1 MQRKQAEH
9 FTASYMQNLLLGLAF
24 LIHYLFSYDIYL
36 HFYSP
41 IQKNIKTSE
50 NSSIVFV
57 FFSLYKMKFS
67 STVKKIILEL
77 STGRLARNV
86 IMTGN
91 LLLNGK
97 KARLDYGLVV
107 SFLIQDFISHLTFYN
122 KQLTCQIIRIVLLV
136 DKRYLFI
143 CRNIFQTDPT

>member
-1 MQRKQAEH
+1 
-9 FTASYMQNLLLGLAF
+9 
-24 LIHYLFSYDIYL
+24 
-36 HFYSP
+36 
-41 IQKNIKTSE
+41 
-50 NSSIVFV
+50 
-57 FFSLYKMKFS
+57 MKFS

-122 KQLTCQIIRIVLLV
+122 KQLTC
-136 DKRYLFI
+136 
-143 CRNIFQTDPT
+143 

>member
-1 MQRKQAEH
+1 
-9 FTASYMQNLLLGLAF
+9 
-24 LIHYLFSYDIYL
+24 
-36 HFYSP
+36 
-41 IQKNIKTSE
+41 
-50 NSSIVFV
+50 
-57 FFSLYKMKFS
+57 MKFS

-107 SFLIQDFISHLTFYN
+107 GFLIQDFISHLTFYN
-122 KQLTCQIIRIVLLV
+122 KQLTC
-136 DKRYLFI
+136 
-143 CRNIFQTDPT
+143 